1 MPRPRD
7 PRRDKAFRLWEESS
21 GSKKLKDIA
30 EELGITSSTIRK
42 WKANDKWEEKI
53 KGSAPKSKGSALLR
67 RGAPKGNKNAKGN
80 KGGRAPFGN
89 KNALGNKGGA
99 APLRNQNAVTH
110 GFFSKFLPEETLS
123 IMEGI
128 HERSPVDII
137 WDQIQIQYAAI
148 IRAQKIMFVSDKGE
162 MIKELKKKKS
172 ILSETNEVEEEE
184 YEFQFSWDRHATFLN
199 AQSRAMAELRNLIKQ
214 FDELAHAEDERR
226 LKLEHMRLNIDKK
239 KLEIE
244 ELTEED
250 KPFEITIVNKGD
262 DSD

>member
-1 MPRPRD
+1 MIEKHIQAYKDYLKGMKYKDLAEKYGVSVNTIKSWKQRHGWQRKKGVP
-7 PRRDKAFRLWEESS
+7 
-21 GSKKLKDIA
+21 SKKSVHTK
-30 EELGITSSTIRK
+30 K
-42 WKANDKWEEKI
+42 V
-53 KGSAPKSKGSALLR
+53 
-67 RGAPKGNKNAKGN
+67 GAPL
-80 KGGRAPFGN
+80 GN
-89 KNALGNKGGA
+89 KNALGNKGG

-128 HERSPVDII
+128 QERSPVDMI

-148 IRAQKIMFVSDKGE
+148 IRAQKIMFVSDKQE

-172 ILSETNEVEEEE
+172 VLTETNEVEEEE

-214 FDELAHAEDERR
+214 FDELAHSEDERR
-226 LKLEHMRLNIDKK
+226 LKLEHMRLSIDKK